1 MRNRGDAYHK
11 SGERG
16 IFLVADVLVLLQI
29 IRNMIRLIFMKL
41 IACCRGVGGF
51 STRYGVKWY

>member
-1 MRNRGDAYHK
+1 MRNRGDAY
-11 SGERG
+11 
-16 IFLVADVLVLLQI
+16 FLVADVLVLLQI